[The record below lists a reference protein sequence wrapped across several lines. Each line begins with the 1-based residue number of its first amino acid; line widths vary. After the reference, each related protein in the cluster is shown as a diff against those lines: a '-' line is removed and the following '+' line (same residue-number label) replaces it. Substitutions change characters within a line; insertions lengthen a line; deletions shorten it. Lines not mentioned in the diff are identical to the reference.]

1 MLIFFGFIILGFL
14 LVVSALG
21 FMIIKYNLNQFY
33 GMDCQ
38 NGAHKD
44 SLYKSIEKK

>member
-1 MLIFFGFIILGFL
+1 MFVFFGILILGFL
-14 LVVSALG
+14 LVCSALG

-38 NGAHKD
+38 NRAHKD
-44 SLYKSIEKK
+44 SLYKTIEKK